1 MTLSDSDIAH
11 LQTVYPAL
19 RDLSPALSAALRQQA
34 RPFEAPAG
42 AVVFEQDGPCSMFI
56 LLLGG
61 EVDVSRPSPTG
72 REILLYRLRPGDTCV
87 LTVNCLLRESA
98 YPARA
103 VVRQPIHGF
112 WCPQPVFQ
120 QLLDASSHF
129 RAAVLRLFAERLARL
144 MALVEGVAFEPVE
157 QRLARTL
164 VEQGPRLTL
173 THQALADQLGT
184 AREVISRQL
193 KALAAAGAVRLS
205 RGQIEVLKPDL
216 LRAIAEPLGSF

>member
-1 MTLSDSDIAH
+1 MTISDSDFAH
-11 LQTVYPAL
+11 LQTMYPAL
-19 RDLSPALSAALRQQA
+19 ADLSPALTATVRQQA
-34 RPFEAPAG
+34 RPFEAPVG

-61 EVDVSRPSPTG
+61 EVDVSRPSASG

-103 VVRQPIHGF
+103 VVRQPIHGYL
-112 WCPQPVFQ
+112 CPQPVFQ
-120 QLLDASSHF
+120 QLLDASPRF
-129 RAAVLRLFAERLARL
+129 RAAVLRLFSERLARL

-164 VEQGPRLTL
+164 VEQGPRVTL
-173 THQALADQLGT
+173 THQALADQIGT
-184 AREVISRQL
+184 AREVVSRHL
-193 KALAAAGAVRLS
+193 KGLAAAGAVRLS
-205 RGQIEVLKPDL
+205 RGQIVVRRPDL
-216 LRAIAEPLGSF
+216 LHAIAEPLGSF